1 MIIEVLEDKTMFHK
15 KTGRIRF
22 RNDRKGRVILQVEY
36 KTPDRYGDNFLD
48 WIDAN
53 IGDIQWREK

>member
-1 MIIEVLEDKTMFHK
+1 MIVEVLEDKTMFYK
-15 KTGRIRF
+15 KTGRLKF

-36 KTPDRYGDNFLD
+36 KTPDRDGDSVLV
-48 WIDAN
+48 WLDAN

>member
-1 MIIEVLEDKTMFHK
+1 MIVEVLEDKTMFHR
-15 KTGRIRF
+15 KTGRLRF

-36 KTPDRYGDNFLD
+36 KTPDRDGDSILV
-48 WIDAN
+48 WRDAN